1 MTLQIV
7 VDMNLSPG
15 WVQLLNEAG
24 ITAVHWST
32 VGNPQALD
40 VEIMKWAADNKHA
53 VFTLDLD
60 FGAILALTHENG
72 PSVVQVRADD
82 VLPGPDS
89 EPIVA
94 AIKRHESELLAGA
107 LVVIEPERSRVR
119 ILPF

>member
-15 WVQLLNEAG
+15 WVPLLNEAG
-24 ITAVHWST
+24 IPAVHWST
-32 VGNPQALD
+32 VGDPRALD
-40 VEIMKWAADNKHA
+40 AEIMKWAADNNHA

-60 FGAILALTHENG
+60 FSAILALTHENG
-72 PSVVQVRADD
+72 PSVIQFRADD
-82 VLPGPDS
+82 VLPGAES
-89 EPIVA
+89 GPIIA
-94 AIKRHESELLAGA
+94 AIKRHETELLAGA